1 STMSADEAAQ
11 RRKLQNRMNQRA
23 RRSRLKGDDDKARR
37 PFKVTRWRLDDEKTV
52 SGVQVQG
59 GRHANPATGHDDAQK
74 EKDWSLETSR
84 LPPLSLQDAEL
95 VKREPLLRLA
105 LPYLAR
111 KTSPLQDH
119 LLHLIHF
126 NVLRAVFRIKFIL
139 ASSTAFCIGGNAF
152 GTEPQLVTIDD
163 AHPSRATL
171 VLTAQDEAN
180 GLPLSVRPTPLQSS
194 KDHATWIDIIPFP
207 AMRDTLIRYDAEYD
221 QVEFGNDLVGDLVD
235 FANVYQLQR
244 PKQPR
249 IPANKSSLPIN
260 EAGAGTGTVATR
272 TGLIVWGEPHCPEN
286 WEVTLG
292 FMQKWPWALAGC
304 QPLLDSSNRWRAL
317 RGEEPLPQIDGPRVC
332 L

>member
-1 STMSADEAAQ
+1 MSADEATQAKQ

-23 RRSRLKGDDDKARR
+23 RRSRLKGDDDKPRR
-37 PFKVTRWRLDDEKTV
+37 PFEVTRWRLDDEKAV
-52 SGVQVQG
+52 SGVRS
-59 GRHANPATGHDDAQK
+59 GRHTNPATRHDDAQK
-74 EKDWSLETSR
+74 QKGWSLETCR
-84 LPPLSLQDAEL
+84 VPPLSAQDAALLE
-95 VKREPLLRLA
+95 REPLLKLA
-105 LPYLAR
+105 LPYLAQ

-126 NVLRAVFRIKFIL
+126 NVLRAVFRLKFIL
-139 ASSTAFCIGGNAF
+139 ATSTAFCIGGNTP
-152 GTEPQLVTIDD
+152 GIEPQLVTIDD

-180 GLPLSVRPTPLQSS
+180 GLPLSVRPTTLQSS

-207 AMRDTLIRYDAEYD
+207 VMRDTLIRYEAEYD

-244 PKQPR
+244 PKRPR
-249 IPANKSSLPIN
+249 LLANKASRSID
-260 EAGAGTGTVATR
+260 ETGTVTSGTR
-272 TGLIVWGEPHCPEN
+272 TGMIVWGEPHCPEN

-292 FMQKWPWALAGC
+292 FMQKWPWALVGC
-304 QPLLDSSNRWRAL
+304 QALVDSSNRWRAL
-317 RGEEPLPQIDGPRVC
+317 RGEEPLPQIDGQWVY